1 MTTMALRRRAL
12 SFSSFISEERQ
23 INTHMDHIEDA
34 VFLSGVS
41 GARSA
46 INYLQN
52 LRNMLA
58 GHAAAAVNV
67 TVKFDGAP
75 AIIAGTDPSD
85 GKFFVAKKGIFNK
98 NPKVY
103 KTDADINADTSGDLA
118 TKLKMALKHF
128 SKLGIE
134 NVVQGDLLFT
144 ADTVNRQTID
154 GEDYLT
160 FQPNTIV
167 YAVPVKSALGRKIAA
182 AEIGVVWH
190 TTYTGDSFDTM
201 SASFGKSISDKLK
214 QTRGVWHSDATFKDQ
229 SGLATMT
236 QAETEQVTAI
246 LSSAGKL
253 LKTIPASV
261 LNDIYN
267 NEDLQLKIMTYNNTK
282 VRAGERVSN
291 PAAHVTSL
299 MHYIHDYYQKQV
311 DQKKTEK
318 GKSVQVDKRKAAL
331 KYFTDH
337 SKADIVKVFEL
348 MNLFVDAKEIIIKKL
363 NTVSALKTMLSTST
377 GFKVTTPE
385 GYVAIDHLGKAVKLV
400 DRLEFSRANFSA
412 DVKKGWQR

>member
-34 VFLSGVS
+34 VFLSGVV

-118 TKLKMALKHF
+118 TKLKTALKYF
-128 SKLGIE
+128 SKLDIE

-144 ADTVNRQTID
+144 ADTVKRQTID

-214 QTRGVWHSDATFKDQ
+214 QTSGVWHSDATFKDQ

-236 QAETEQVTAI
+236 QAETEHVTSI

-253 LKTIPASV
+253 LKTIPAAV

-267 NEDLQLKIMTYNNTK
+267 NEDLQIKIMTYNNTK
-282 VRAGERVSN
+282 VRAGERVLN
-291 PAAHVTSL
+291 PASHVTSL

-363 NTVSALKTMLSTST
+363 NTVSALKTMLSTSN